1 MLKSHRMERPFG
13 KCSNNCAYLFFAFI
27 ILSCLLFTYNGIA
40 SDSPAESKANKL
52 KILHIM
58 SYHYPWK
65 WTEDQLN
72 GFKFA
77 LKDVNIE
84 YKIFQMDTKRKS
96 GEGWK
101 QKVANEAIEL
111 IKEWKPDLVYTNDD
125 NAQQYVVTK
134 FVNDEIPFVFSGV
147 NADPAKYGFVGS
159 KNITGVLEQ
168 EHFIASINLLK
179 KIVPKVK
186 KIAVILDDGPTWPGV
201 TRRMKSK
208 LNQIQDVEFTRW
220 EVIKTFSQYKDMIT
234 SLQNEVHAIALL
246 GIFTYKDIDGKNV
259 KYTDVLK
266 WTAEHSRLPDFS
278 FWADR
283 ISNGTLC
290 AVTVSGYEQGLAAGK
305 IARKILIDGHRP
317 NSIPM
322 VPTLK
327 GEPMVSLARANK
339 LGLTLETEILLFSQ
353 VIDKFNWEK

>member
-13 KCSNNCAYLFFAFI
+13 KYSSNCVYLFFTFI
-27 ILSCLLFTYNGIA
+27 ILLCLLFTYNGIA
-40 SDSPAESKANKL
+40 SDSPAEPKGKKI

-77 LKDVNIE
+77 LKDVDIE

-96 GEGWK
+96 DEAWK

-111 IKEWKPDLVYTNDD
+111 IKNWKPDLVYTNDD
-125 NAQQYVVTK
+125 VAQKYVVTK
-134 FVNDEIPFVFSGV
+134 FVNHEIPFVFSGV
-147 NADPAKYGFVGS
+147 NADPAEYGFVGS

-168 EHFIASINLLK
+168 EHFIASVNLLK
-179 KIVPKVK
+179 KIDPRVK

-208 LNQIQDVEFTRW
+208 LNQIQDVEFIRW
-220 EVIKTFSQYKDMIT
+220 EVIKTFSQYKDTIT
-234 SLQNEVHAIALL
+234 SLQNEVDAIALL
-246 GIFTYKDIDGKNV
+246 GIFTYKGIDGKNV
-259 KYTDVLK
+259 EYTDVLK
-266 WTAEHSRLPDFS
+266 WTAENSRLPDFS

-283 ISNGTLC
+283 ISYGTLC
-290 AVTVSGYEQGLAAGK
+290 TVTVSGYEQGLAAGK
-305 IARKILIDGHRP
+305 MARKILIDGDRP

-327 GEPMVSLARANK
+327 GEPVVSLARANK